1 MKHNIPDRVMRD
13 IVAAAKEYGV
23 EKIILFGSRA
33 RGTHTKRSDMDIA
46 VLGGDFDGF
55 CLEIK
60 ENAHTL
66 LSFDIVELNNRVGEE
81 LIEEIERD
89 GITIYEKDR

>member
-13 IVAAAKEYGV
+13 IVSAAKEHGA
-23 EKIILFGSRA
+23 EKVILFGSRA
-33 RGTHTKRSDMDIA
+33 RGSHAERSDIDIA

-55 CLEIK
+55 CLEIN

-66 LSFDIVELNNRVGEE
+66 LSFDIVDFNKHIGGELTG
-81 LIEEIERD
+81 EIERD
-89 GITIYEKDR
+89 GITIYEKT